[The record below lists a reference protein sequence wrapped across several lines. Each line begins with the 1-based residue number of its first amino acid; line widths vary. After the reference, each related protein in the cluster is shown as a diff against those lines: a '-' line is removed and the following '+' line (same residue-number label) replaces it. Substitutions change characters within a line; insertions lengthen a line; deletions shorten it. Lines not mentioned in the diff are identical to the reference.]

1 MALPYKFG
9 GFMKKC
15 NQCKK
20 IKDVSN
26 FHKRNDRVNGYRYI
40 CKPCDNKKSNA
51 RRKKDGYKAEK
62 RRQKVG
68 SKHAKKTK
76 INSQKHRDEMSPM
89 YIRSLITKK
98 SKDLN
103 PKDIPDELVQLHRAA
118 LKIKRKLLED
128 FE

>member
-1 MALPYKFG
+1 
-9 GFMKKC
+9 MKKC

-20 IKDVSN
+20 TKPFSEYYRSN
-26 FHKRNDRVNGYRYI
+26 RGDIDKAGGYRYI

-68 SKHAKKTK
+68 SKQAKKTK

-128 FE
+128 SE

>member
-1 MALPYKFG
+1 MI
-9 GFMKKC
+9 KKC

-20 IKDVSN
+20 TKSFSEYYRSN
-26 FHKRNDRVNGYRYI
+26 RGDIDKAGGYRYI

-62 RRQKVG
+62 RRQKAG

-98 SKDLN
+98 SKGLKS
-103 PKDIPDELVQLHRAA
+103 KDIPDELVQLHRAA
-118 LKIKRKLLED
+118 LKIKRKLLENS
-128 FE
+128 E

>member
-1 MALPYKFG
+1 MI
-9 GFMKKC
+9 KKC

-20 IKDVSN
+20 TKPFSEYYRSN
-26 FHKRNDRVNGYRYI
+26 RGDIDKAGGYRYI

-62 RRQKVG
+62 RRQKAG

-76 INSQKHRDEMSPM
+76 INSQKHRDEMSSM

-98 SKDLN
+98 SKGLKS
-103 PKDIPDELVQLHRAA
+103 KDIPDELVQLHRAA
-118 LKIKRKLLED
+118 LKIKRKLLENS
-128 FE
+128 E

>member
-1 MALPYKFG
+1 MI
-9 GFMKKC
+9 KKC

-20 IKDVSN
+20 TKPFSEYYRSN
-26 FHKRNDRVNGYRYI
+26 RGDIDKAGGYRYI

-51 RRKKDGYKAEK
+51 RRKKDDYKAEK
-62 RRQKVG
+62 RRQKAG

-76 INSQKHRDEMSPM
+76 INSQKHRTEMSSM

-98 SKDLN
+98 SKGLD

-118 LKIKRKLLED
+118 LKIKRKLLENS
-128 FE
+128 E

>member
-1 MALPYKFG
+1 MI
-9 GFMKKC
+9 KKC

-20 IKDVSN
+20 TKPFSEYYRSN
-26 FHKRNDRVNGYRYI
+26 RGDIDKAGGYRYI

-51 RRKKDGYKAEK
+51 RRKKDDYKAEK
-62 RRQKVG
+62 RRQKAG

-98 SKDLN
+98 SKGLKS
-103 PKDIPDELVQLHRAA
+103 KDIPDELVQLHRAA
-118 LKIKRKLLED
+118 LKIKRKLLENS
-128 FE
+128 E